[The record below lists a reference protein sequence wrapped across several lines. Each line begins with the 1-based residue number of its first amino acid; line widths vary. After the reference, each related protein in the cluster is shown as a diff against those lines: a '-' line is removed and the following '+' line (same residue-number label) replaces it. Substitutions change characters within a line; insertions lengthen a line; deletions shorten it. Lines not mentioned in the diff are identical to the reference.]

1 MSGDRNPLDWGAI
14 GRGAIVGLC
23 LLAVTSVVDAILDHN
38 VVDYPNSGWR
48 PVLFVV
54 ILASYFVAG
63 WTAGRLGPEGAL
75 SNGALGGLGAVVLWI
90 PLRLAI
96 WVVRDTGAGL
106 FHGSR
111 AALNPGQLFGALVIS
126 AGFGMLG
133 GWVAARRAERVS
145 RPAP

>member
-1 MSGDRNPLDWGAI
+1 MSGTQSPINWSAVS
-14 GRGAIVGLC
+14 RGAIVGLC
-23 LLAVTSVVDAILDHN
+23 LLVVTSVIDAILDHN
-38 VVDYPNSGWR
+38 IADYPNSGWR
-48 PVLFVV
+48 AVLFVV

-63 WTAGRLGPEGAL
+63 WTAGRLAPEGAL

-106 FHGSR
+106 FRGSR
-111 AALNPGQLFGALVIS
+111 AALAPGQIFGALVIS

-133 GWVAARRAERVS
+133 GWIAARKASRAS